1 MINLS
6 SIWFSNKGN
15 IALMKKDN
23 VVAFR
28 SSAISGQGN
37 KLKLQNDGNLV
48 IYSSDGKALW
58 NARTYANCPAGI
70 KI

>member
-1 MINLS
+1 
-6 SIWFSNKGN
+6 
-15 IALMKKDN
+15 MKKDN

-48 IYSSDGKALW
+48 IYSMMGKHCGMQEHMQTVQQVL
-58 NARTYANCPAGI
+58 
-70 KI
+70 KFK

>member
-1 MINLS
+1 
-6 SIWFSNKGN
+6 
-15 IALMKKDN
+15 MKKDN

-58 NARTYANCPAGI
+58 NARIYANCPAGI